1 MDNVFGNLFGSLGGL
16 APKDPYQDLLK
27 DYYDPKAAK
36 WSMVGSALSGLGTG
50 LMTRDWAK
58 AAEVSGQGMSSYR
71 DNAMKRYAAAEMMS
85 AAEEKKQ
92 KRQEE
97 AEAKKQRDA
106 FMATLPPAVRMKAM
120 SIPGYLDSYIEATD
134 PNLQQPEAAPSSVQ
148 EYEYAKGNGFG
159 GSFEDWK
166 TLGGGGESNVS
177 AQVAERQAAAQ
188 SLGLDP
194 NDPAYKSYILTGK
207 MPREDQAPLTATD
220 KKAILEADDAVMVNQ
235 TVIDQLES
243 VINPGADGKSINDT
257 AGYGWNADIQSW
269 LARNDGKNVFDDRQG
284 QATTELKNIVL
295 GQALSSL
302 KSTFGAAPTEGERKI
317 LIDLQASVDKTP
329 KERGAIIKRAID
341 LAKMRLKFNEER
353 AKGLRGQTYY
363 KPGGNQSGSVGTV
376 PDGVTPQEWNAMTPE
391 ERAAW
396 E

>member
-1 MDNVFGNLFGSLGGL
+1 
-16 APKDPYQDLLK
+16 
-27 DYYDPKAAK
+27 
-36 WSMVGSALSGLGTG
+36 
-50 LMTRDWAK
+50 
-58 AAEVSGQGMSSYR
+58 
-71 DNAMKRYAAAEMMS
+71 
-85 AAEEKKQ
+85 
-92 KRQEE
+92 
-97 AEAKKQRDA
+97 
-106 FMATLPPAVRMKAM
+106 MKAR

-134 PNLQQPEAAPSSVQ
+134 PNLQQPSEPKR
-148 EYEYAKGNGFG
+148 YEVGNNLVDADGNVIYQG
-159 GSFEDWK
+159 QGD
-166 TLGGGGESNVS
+166 SNVS
-177 AQVAERQAAAQ
+177 AQITERQAAAQ
-188 SLGLDP
+188 RLGLDP
-194 NDPAYKSYILTGK
+194 NDPAYKSFVLTGR

-317 LIDLQASVDKTP
+317 LIELQASVDKTP
-329 KERGAIIKRAID
+329 KERGAIIKRAVD